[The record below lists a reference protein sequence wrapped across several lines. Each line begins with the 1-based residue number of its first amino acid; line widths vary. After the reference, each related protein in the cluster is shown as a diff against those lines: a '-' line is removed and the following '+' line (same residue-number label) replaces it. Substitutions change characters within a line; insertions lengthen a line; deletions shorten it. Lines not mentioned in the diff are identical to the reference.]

1 MSENKK
7 EANKES
13 EVCTENY
20 SARPWWTRIFDV
32 GVVVHEL
39 GHYLGALITESK
51 VVHVTLLDKHGGGV
65 VGHVI
70 SSPLKSFIIS
80 LMPFLLS
87 NTLAFILLADAIRA
101 YNSLNFPYFIFALW
115 LGVSIS
121 LHANPS
127 APDLLNA
134 AGHYGQ
140 AWKNASPLYKVLIL
154 LLSPFIIIA
163 LATMLIKHYIFE
175 RAITQWLWIA
185 ITIAIANAYVMAL
198 G

>member
-39 GHYLGALITESK
+39 GHYFGALVTESK

-65 VGHVI
+65 VHMI
-70 SSPLKSFIIS
+70 ATPLKSFIIA

-101 YNSLNFPYFIFALW
+101 YNSYNFPYFIFALW

-121 LHANPS
+121 LSAHPS
-127 APDLLNA
+127 APDLLIA
-134 AGHYGQ
+134 IRKYKQ
-140 AWKNASPLYKVLIL
+140 SWRNASLLYKVLIL
-154 LLSPFIIIA
+154 LLSPFIITA
-163 LATMLIKHYIFE
+163 LAAMLLKHYVFE
-175 RAITQWLWIA
+175 RPITRWLWIA
-185 ITIAIANAYVMAL
+185 ITIAIANAYVVTL